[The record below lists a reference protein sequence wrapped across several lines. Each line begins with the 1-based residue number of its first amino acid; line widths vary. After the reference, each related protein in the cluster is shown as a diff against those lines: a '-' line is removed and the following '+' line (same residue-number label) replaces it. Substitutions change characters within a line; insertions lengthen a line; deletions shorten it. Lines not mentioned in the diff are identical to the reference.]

1 MPGYILFR
9 YLLSRRYAPLRLNWR
24 CYDSRLWFSSAAT
37 DIVATHITLRQI
49 EYFISVANTGQI
61 SRSSSLSNVSQS
73 SMTVALQNLEDA
85 VGLPLLQRHAKGV
98 RLTEAGERFLRH
110 VQQATLSIDHA
121 VLAAQEEPDQIA
133 GSVRI
138 GMTETISAYLM
149 PALISTISQRF
160 ANLEIQ
166 IVDRELDIALLL
178 VSNTALL
185 PELKSET
192 MLRSPRRLWTT
203 PDHPLQEAQRVTLE
217 DVAQENYLLLDMDE
231 HVQTVG
237 KYWGKYGVQP
247 RVRMQSKSI
256 EAVRSLVALGQGVTI
271 LSDLV
276 YRPWSL
282 EGNRISRRDLSVAI
296 PTMDVG
302 AVWSRSGT
310 VSTQAKAVLE
320 LFRSWKRSAL

>member
-1 MPGYILFR
+1 MIRAF
-9 YLLSRRYAPLRLNWR
+9 
-24 CYDSRLWFSSAAT
+24 WFSSAA

-85 VGLPLLQRHAKGV
+85 VGVPLLQRHAKGV
-98 RLTEAGERFLRH
+98 HLTEAGERFLRH
-110 VQQATLSIDHA
+110 VQQATLSIDRA
-121 VLAAQEEPDQIA
+121 VLAAQEEPGQIA
-133 GSVRI
+133 GTVRI
-138 GMTETISAYLM
+138 GVTETISAYLM

-166 IVDRELDIALLL
+166 IVERDRQTIEQGLVDGELDIALLL

-185 PELKSET
+185 PELKGET
-192 MLRSPRRLWTT
+192 MLRSPRRLWTA
-203 PDHPLQEAQRVTLE
+203 PDHPLQDAHRVTLE

-237 KYWGKYGVQP
+237 KYWGKYGVEP

-302 AVWSRSGT
+302 AVWCRTAT
-310 VSTQAKAVLE
+310 VSTQARALLE